1 VTSVIYSENAG
12 KEDIPSKGLT
22 CHHLQE
28 QPTTHNSITLKLCI
42 TDRNM

>member
-1 VTSVIYSENAG
+1 MTTVIYSENAG

-28 QPTTHNSITLKLCI
+28 QPTTHSSITLKLCI
-42 TDRNM
+42 TDRIM